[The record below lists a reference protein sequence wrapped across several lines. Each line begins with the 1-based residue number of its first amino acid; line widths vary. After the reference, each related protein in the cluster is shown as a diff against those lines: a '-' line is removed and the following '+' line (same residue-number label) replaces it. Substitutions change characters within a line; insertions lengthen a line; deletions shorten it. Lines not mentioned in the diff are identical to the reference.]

1 MGLSKLAVKRPVM
14 IAMIMLIIILL
25 GTISFTRLPIDLY
38 PAMEIPVAIVS
49 TSYSGVGPHEI
60 ENLITRPIEEA
71 IATASNI
78 ESVTSRSSQ
87 GSSIVIAQ
95 FNFGTDMNFATL
107 DMREKV
113 DLIKGLLPEGA
124 SDPMVL
130 TIDPN
135 AFPIIQISLVGGE
148 DLVSLQTLAEE
159 TIKPR
164 LERIEGVASVDV
176 TGGYTNEIQIRTNQQ
191 LLDSYG
197 ITLGQLSQTIGASN
211 MNLPGGT
218 VKNGER
224 ELAIRTMGEFKSID
238 EIEEIPIILPSGSI
252 ILLKDIAEVE
262 LTHRDIATISR
273 TNGKSSINISVQK
286 QSDSNTVQVASLV
299 HAEIERLQ
307 REYGHVEL
315 TLVSDESTYITDAI
329 NNVLQSVIMGAI
341 FAIMILYLFLR
352 NIGSTLIIG
361 SSIPIAVIGTFALL
375 YFGNITLNLMT
386 LGGLAL
392 GVGML
397 VDNAIV
403 VLENIYRFRTEG
415 YSKKEAASL
424 GASEVA
430 MSVTASTLTTIAVF
444 LPIVFVEG
452 MISSLFTELALAVTF
467 SLVASLLVSLTLIPM
482 LSSKLLRVTT
492 ENNNKAKGARKRFKF
507 LYDAFDKIFSGIE
520 NRYKKL
526 LSWSLSHRKTTIFM
540 AIIIFLG
547 SLSSVFFIGVELFP
561 ASDEGQININ
571 ISLPVGSELHEVNQV
586 LFEIEESLASI
597 EEIDTVFS
605 SVGGGG
611 QMGFGG
617 GGTSRGSVTVRL
629 SKMKERDRSSKE
641 VADAIRGL
649 LKDIPGAEISIS
661 ESANAMGGMAGDPIS
676 ISLKGDD
683 LEVLEE
689 ISEDFKGMI
698 ASVEDTREITTSFSE
713 GIPEVQ
719 IAVDKYRA
727 ATYGLTTAQIAN
739 SIRSTTSGLTATRY
753 KLDGDEIDVI
763 LKGEEHVTES
773 LANLEQMGIQTAAG
787 GSIPLSQV
795 ANVSVEQGPVQI
807 NREDQ
812 QRVVTISGQIG
823 NRDLRSVTQDI
834 DAALKN
840 YDLPEGYSYDM
851 GGQNQQM
858 NDAFAD
864 LLLALVLAIV
874 LIYMVMAAQFESLL
888 HPFTIMLSVPVAL
901 AGALLGLFITGKALG
916 ITALIGVI
924 MLSGIVVNNGIV
936 LIDYINTLRESGK
949 DRNEAIITAGPVRL
963 RPILMTTLTTVLGL
977 LPLAIGIGE
986 GSEMQ
991 APMGIVVIAG
1001 LLLSTV
1007 LTLVLIPTVYTLVD
1021 DFSAGIKNKLKGE
1034 KKKVI
1039 EH

>member
-1 MGLSKLAVKRPVM
+1 MNLSKLAVKRPVM
-14 IAMIMLIIILL
+14 IAMIMLVIILL
-25 GTISFTRLPIDLY
+25 GTISLTRLPIDLY

-60 ENLITRPIEEA
+60 ENLITRPIEGV

-113 DLIKGLLPEGA
+113 DLIKGVLPEGA

-135 AFPIIQISLVGGE
+135 SFPIIQLSLVDGE
-148 DLVSLQTLAEE
+148 DLASLQILAEE

-176 TGGYTNEIQIRTNQQ
+176 TGGYTNEIHIRTNQQ
-191 LLDSYG
+191 RLDSYG
-197 ITLGQLSQTIGASN
+197 ITLSQLSQTIGASN

-218 VKNGER
+218 VKNGEK
-224 ELAIRTMGEFKSID
+224 ELAIRTMGEFKSLE
-238 EIEEIPIILPSGSI
+238 EIEEIPVILPSGSI

-273 TNGKSSINISVQK
+273 TNGKSSINISIQK

-307 REYGHVEL
+307 QEHHPIEL
-315 TLVSDESTYITDAI
+315 TIVSDESTYITDAI
-329 NNVLQSVIMGAI
+329 NNVLQSVVLGAV
-341 FAIMILYLFLR
+341 FAIMVLYLFLR
-352 NIGSTLIIG
+352 NLRSTLIIG
-361 SSIPIAVIGTFALL
+361 TSIPIAVIGTFALL

-467 SLVASLLVSLTLIPM
+467 SLVASLIVSLTLIPM
-482 LSSKLLRVTT
+482 LSSKFLRVTDEDNMKT
-492 ENNNKAKGARKRFKF
+492 KSTRKRFGAV
-507 LYDAFDKIFSGIE
+507 YDAFDKIFNGIE
-520 NRYKKL
+520 NRYRKIL
-526 LSWSLSHRKTTIFM
+526 TWSLGHRKITILM
-540 AIIIFLG
+540 AMIIFLG

-561 ASDEGQININ
+561 ATDEGQVNIN
-571 ISLPVGSELHEVNQV
+571 VSLPVGSELHEVNEV
-586 LFEIEESLASI
+586 LFEIEESLAAI

-617 GGTSRGSVTVRL
+617 GSSNRGSVTIRL
-629 SKMKERDRSSKE
+629 SKMKERDRNSKE
-641 VADAIRGL
+641 VADEVRGL
-649 LKDIPGAEISIS
+649 LKDIPGTEISVS

-676 ISLKGDD
+676 ISLKGDE
-683 LEVLEE
+683 LETLKE

-698 ASVEDTREITTSFSE
+698 ESVEDTREITTSFSE

-719 IAVDKYRA
+719 ISIDKYRA

-739 SIRSTTSGLTATRY
+739 SVRNTTSGLTATRY

-763 LKGEEHVTES
+763 VKGENSATES

-787 GSIPLSQV
+787 GSIPLNQV
-795 ANVSVEQGPVQI
+795 ASVSVEQGPVQI

-834 DAALKN
+834 DEALRN
-840 YDLPEGYSYDM
+840 YDLPQGYSYDM

-864 LLLALVLAIV
+864 LLLALILAVI
-874 LIYMVMAAQFESLL
+874 LIYMVMAAQFESLI

-901 AGALLGLFITGKALG
+901 AGALLGLLITGKALG
-916 ITALIGVI
+916 ITALIGII
-924 MLSGIVVNNGIV
+924 MLAGIVVNNGIV
-936 LIDYINTLRESGK
+936 LVDYINTLREAGK
-949 DRNEAIITAGPVRL
+949 ERNEAIIAAGPVRL

-1007 LTLVLIPTVYTLVD
+1007 LTLVLIPTVYTIID
-1021 DFSAGIKNKLKGE
+1021 DISVSIKRKLKG
-1034 KKKVI
+1034 KKQETAKN
-1039 EH
+1039 